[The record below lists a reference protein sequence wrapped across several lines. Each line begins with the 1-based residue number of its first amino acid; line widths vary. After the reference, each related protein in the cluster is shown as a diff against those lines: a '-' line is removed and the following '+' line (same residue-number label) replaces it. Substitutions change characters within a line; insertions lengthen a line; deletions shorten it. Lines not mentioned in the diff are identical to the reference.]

1 MAEFSVLGTRAVSPE
16 DISKATGSAEFT
28 ADLKLPGLLTGKI
41 LRSPLPHARIR
52 RIDTSKAR
60 RLSGVKAVI
69 TADDTG
75 KLKYGVF
82 PSTRDSYSLAVDK
95 VRYIGDEVASLAA
108 VDEATALEAIEL
120 IEVEYEELPAVFDP
134 LEAMADGAPVIHD
147 DWPNNLSIDVEMV
160 YGNPEQGFKESDYI
174 REDRFITAAL
184 AHAMLEPYV
193 VVAKYDPAG
202 ALDIWMPNQSPF
214 TKRRALMRL
223 LGMPMERI
231 RVRKSFIGGT
241 FGGRSEMFSA
251 DVCAALLSH
260 RTGRPVKIVYTRE
273 ETTACTRQK
282 HPFIIDIKTG
292 VKKDGTLVAKE
303 VKVIA
308 DGGAYHSTGGIAISN
323 PPASLFALMHVPNF
337 HYLGK
342 RVFTNKSVRGAM
354 KGHGNQQFRFA
365 DDVQLDII
373 ARELRLDP
381 VEIRLKNAVRT
392 GDVALN
398 GNKISSCAVRE
409 CLEKAASAVDWGRR
423 DGCLVQSDTSPNL
436 KRGKGI
442 GFAPMPCGFSLGMRS
457 GSGAMIR
464 MNEDGQITLF
474 SGVPDNGQGN
484 HLMMAMVAAEV
495 LTIPLTDVNVV
506 AADTEMTPQDPGSY
520 SMSAAYVSANAVK
533 RAAEDARR
541 QLLEIARE
549 LLEAH
554 VDDLE
559 LRAGK
564 IFIKGSPDKNISV
577 AKTSWEA
584 LDRGKHIIGT
594 GSWKPDLGAGNEID
608 FVRGKI
614 DGQMTG
620 AFAYGA
626 VAVEV
631 EVDVI
636 TGKVRVLKAVAA
648 QDCGRAIN
656 PQAVEGQIEG
666 SVGFGV
672 GQVLGEELFWSK
684 GSLLNSGFV
693 DYGIPTC
700 LDVCG
705 QVEPIIV
712 ESVDPEGPFGA
723 KEAAEAVGVAVIP
736 AIVNAIYDA
745 TGVVVKELPITPE
758 RMLQALEEKETL
770 R

>member
-1 MAEFSVLGTRAVSPE
+1 MADFSVLGTRAVSPE

-28 ADLKLPGLLTGKI
+28 ADLKMPGMLTGKI

-52 RIDTSKAR
+52 KIDTSRAR

-69 TADDTG
+69 TAEDTG
-75 KLKYGVF
+75 KEKYGVF
-82 PSTRDSYSLAVDK
+82 PSTRDQYPLAVDK
-95 VRYIGDEVASLAA
+95 VRYIGDEVAALAA
-108 VDEATALEAIEL
+108 VDEATALAALEL

-134 LEAMADGAPVIHD
+134 LAAMAEGAPVIHD
-147 DWPNNLSIDVEMV
+147 AWPNNLSIDVEMV
-160 YGNPEQGFKESDYI
+160 YGNPEQGFKESDYV
-174 REDRFITAAL
+174 RQDRFITAAL
-184 AHAMLEPYV
+184 AHSMLEPYV

-202 ALDIWMPNQSPF
+202 TLDIWMPNQSPF
-214 TKRRALMRL
+214 TRRRALMRP

-251 DVCAALLSH
+251 DVCAALLA
-260 RTGRPVKIVYTRE
+260 RKTGKPVKIAYTRE

-292 VKKDGTLVAKE
+292 VKKDGTLVARE
-303 VKVIA
+303 VNVIA

-354 KGHGNQQFRFA
+354 KGHGNQQVRFA

-373 ARELRLDP
+373 ARELGLDP

-398 GNKISSCAVRE
+398 RNRISSCAVRE
-409 CLEKAASAVDWGRR
+409 CLAEAARAVDWGNR
-423 DGCLVQSDTSPNL
+423 GGSPIGSAPNLNL

-457 GSGAMIR
+457 SSAAMIR

-474 SGVPDNGQGN
+474 TGVPDNGQGN
-484 HLMMAMVAAEV
+484 HLMVAMVAAEV
-495 LTIPLTDVNVV
+495 LTIPLADVNVV

-520 SMSAAYVSANAVK
+520 SMSAAYVSANAAK
-533 RAAEDARR
+533 RAAEDAKR
-541 QLLEIARE
+541 QLLEIAGE
-549 LLEAH
+549 ILEAQ

-564 IFIKGSPDKNISV
+564 IFVQGSPGKGISV
-577 AKTSWEA
+577 AKTAWGA
-584 LDRGKHIIGT
+584 IDRGKHILGT
-594 GSWKPDLGAGNEID
+594 GSWKPTVDGGNEID

-614 DGQMTG
+614 DGQMSG

-631 EVDVI
+631 EVDVT
-636 TGKVRVLKAVAA
+636 TGKVRVLKAVGA

-666 SVGFGV
+666 SLGFGV
-672 GQVLGEELFWSK
+672 GQVLGEELFWSA
-684 GSLLNSGFV
+684 GSLLNPGFV

-712 ESVDPEGPFGA
+712 ESPDPEGPFGA
-723 KEAAEAVGVAVIP
+723 KEAAEAVGVAVVP

-758 RMLQALEEKETL
+758 RMLQALAEQGT
-770 R
+770 